1 MRVLNLLSTGGVG
14 GIEQLCKN
22 IGKYAGYKNTFCFL
36 FGEGYICKEMQ
47 SIGLD
52 VVSLAGISK
61 KKFSWKRWKKLCE
74 IVKDYDII
82 VTHHCAIAPQFYY
95 ILLHKKFK
103 EKKYVMTMHSCFER
117 KYNYNYGSAIKN
129 KCAEYI
135 LKSALFISDKIIFVS
150 KAGKKSY
157 IKNFNITD
165 SKTAVVY
172 NGIEI
177 PDCYIPENNKSYY
190 RLTYIGRVE
199 KIKGI
204 HLLVNAVKIS
214 LQHGYPVR
222 LWIIG
227 DCSYMADLKE
237 QVKKLNLNDY
247 ISFLGIKRDIGN
259 YLLQTDVFIYPS
271 ICEEV
276 FGISVVEA
284 MSYGV
289 PCISNCTGGI
299 PEIIENGIN
308 GYISEKKTGNGIFH
322 AISKVLDRYKDGTII
337 EMKKNCL
344 ASARK
349 FSIENTL
356 LGLKKEYEELLNH
369 EKAKN

>member
-1 MRVLNLLSTGGVG
+1 ML
-14 GIEQLCKN
+14 
-22 IGKYAGYKNTFCFL
+22 
-36 FGEGYICKEMQ
+36 
-47 SIGLD
+47 
-52 VVSLAGISK
+52 IS
-61 KKFSWKRWKKLCE
+61 
-74 IVKDYDII
+74 
-82 VTHHCAIAPQFYY
+82 
-95 ILLHKKFK
+95 
-103 EKKYVMTMHSCFER
+103 
-117 KYNYNYGSAIKN
+117 
-129 KCAEYI
+129 EYI

-227 DCSYMADLKE
+227 DGSYMADLKE